1 MSEFIEFVSSLGEIV
16 TSTVGRCWKALRNN
30 LDAIG
35 VLIILVSPLVHFVIA
50 NKLYGIIINILL
62 ILLGMILY
70 KLDVKIHN
78 KQYGIPVM
86 RKKFVKYNKA
96 NDMVSIKKDDLN
108 EVVNYMADLQE
119 YFENEGMLWKSINSI
134 KKLLILDF

>member
-35 VLIILVSPLVHFVIA
+35 VLIILVSPLVNLVIT
-50 NKLYGIIINILL
+50 NTRYGVITNILL

-70 KLDVKIHN
+70 KLDAKIHN

-96 NDMVSIKKDDLN
+96 NNMVSIKKDDWN

-119 YFENEGMLWKSINSI
+119 YFENEGML
-134 KKLLILDF
+134 

>member
-16 TSTVGRCWKALRNN
+16 TSIVGRCLKALRNN

-35 VLIILVSPLVHFVIA
+35 VLIIIVSPLVHLVITNKRDGIIA
-50 NKLYGIIINILL
+50 NIMF

-70 KLDVKIHN
+70 KLDTKIHN

-96 NDMVSIKKDDLN
+96 NDMVSIKKDDWN

-119 YFENEGMLWKSINSI
+119 YFENEGML
-134 KKLLILDF
+134 

>member
-16 TSTVGRCWKALRNN
+16 TSTVGRCWKALRRN

-35 VLIILVSPLVHFVIA
+35 VLIILVSPLVNLVIT
-50 NKLYGIIINILL
+50 NTRDGIITNIMF
-62 ILLGMILY
+62 IWFGMILY
-70 KLDVKIHN
+70 KLDTKIHN

-96 NDMVSIKKDDLN
+96 NDSVSIKKEDWN
-108 EVVNYMADLQE
+108 EVVSYLADLQE
-119 YFENEGMLWKSINSI
+119 YFEGNGML
-134 KKLLILDF
+134 

>member
-1 MSEFIEFVSSLGEIV
+1 MRNFIEFVSSLGEIV
-16 TSTVGRCWKALRNN
+16 TSTVGRCWKVLKNN

-35 VLIILVSPLVHFVIA
+35 VLIILVSPLVHLVIT
-50 NKLYGIIINILL
+50 NTRYGIITNILL
-62 ILLGMILY
+62 IWVGMILY

-96 NDMVSIKKDDLN
+96 NDSVSVKKEDWN
-108 EVVNYMADLQE
+108 EVVNYLADLQE
-119 YFENEGMLWKSINSI
+119 YFEGNGML
-134 KKLLILDF
+134 

>member
-16 TSTVGRCWKALRNN
+16 TSTVGRCWKALKNN

-35 VLIILVSPLVHFVIA
+35 VLIIIVSPLVHLVIA
-50 NKLYGIIINILL
+50 NKLYCIIINILL

-70 KLDVKIHN
+70 KLDTKIHN

-96 NDMVSIKKDDLN
+96 NNMVSIKKDDLN

-119 YFENEGMLWKSINSI
+119 YFENER
-134 KKLLILDF
+134 IL

>member
-1 MSEFIEFVSSLGEIV
+1 MLKIFTSILKRMILSSKRIFRSL
-16 TSTVGRCWKALRNN
+16 KNN
-30 LDAIG
+30 LDGIG
-35 VLIILVSPLVHFVIA
+35 ILIIIVSPAIQLLFANPRDGVIT
-50 NKLYGIIINILL
+50 NVML
-62 ILLGMILY
+62 IWVGMILY
-70 KLDVKIHN
+70 QADIRIHN

-119 YFENEGMLWKSINSI
+119 YFENEGML
-134 KKLLILDF
+134 

>member
-16 TSTVGRCWKALRNN
+16 TSTVGRCWKAFRNN

-35 VLIILVSPLVHFVIA
+35 VLIILVSPLVHLVIT
-50 NKLYGIIINILL
+50 NTRYGIITNIMF
-62 ILLGMILY
+62 ILFGMILY
-70 KLDVKIHN
+70 KLDTKIHN

-96 NDMVSIKKDDLN
+96 NNMVSIKKDDWN

-119 YFENEGMLWKSINSI
+119 YFEKEGML
-134 KKLLILDF
+134 

>member
-16 TSTVGRCWKALRNN
+16 ASTVGRCWKALRNN

-35 VLIILVSPLVHFVIA
+35 VFIILVSPLVHLVIT
-50 NKLYGIIINILL
+50 NTRYGIITNILL

-119 YFENEGMLWKSINSI
+119 YFENEGML
-134 KKLLILDF
+134 

>member
-16 TSTVGRCWKALRNN
+16 TSTVGRCWKALKNN

-35 VLIILVSPLVHFVIA
+35 VLIILVSPLVHLVIT
-50 NKLYGIIINILL
+50 NSRYGIITNIMF

-70 KLDVKIHN
+70 KLDTKIHN

-96 NDMVSIKKDDLN
+96 NNMVSIKKDDWN

-119 YFENEGMLWKSINSI
+119 YFEKEGML
-134 KKLLILDF
+134 

>member
-1 MSEFIEFVSSLGEIV
+1 MSEFIKFVSSLGEIV

-35 VLIILVSPLVHFVIA
+35 VLIIIVSPLVHLAIT
-50 NKLYGIIINILL
+50 NTRDGIITNIMF
-62 ILLGMILY
+62 IWLGMMLY
-70 KLDVKIHN
+70 KLDAKIHN

-119 YFENEGMLWKSINSI
+119 YFENEGML
-134 KKLLILDF
+134 

>member
-35 VLIILVSPLVHFVIA
+35 VLIILVSPLVHLVIT
-50 NKLYGIIINILL
+50 NTRYGIVTNILL
-62 ILLGMILY
+62 IWVGMILY

-86 RKKFVKYNKA
+86 RKKFVKHNKA
-96 NDMVSIKKDDLN
+96 NNSVSVKKEDWN
-108 EVVNYMADLQE
+108 EVVNYLADLQE
-119 YFENEGMLWKSINSI
+119 YFEDNGML
-134 KKLLILDF
+134 

>member
-16 TSTVGRCWKALRNN
+16 TSTVGRCWKALKNN
-30 LDAIG
+30 LDTIG
-35 VLIILVSPLVHFVIA
+35 VLIILVSPLVHLVIA
-50 NKLYGIIINILL
+50 NTRYGIITNILF
-62 ILLGMILY
+62 IWVGMILY

-96 NDMVSIKKDDLN
+96 NDSVSVKKEDWN
-108 EVVNYMADLQE
+108 EVVNYLADLQE
-119 YFENEGMLWKSINSI
+119 YFEDNGML
-134 KKLLILDF
+134 

>member
-16 TSTVGRCWKALRNN
+16 TSTVGRCWKALKNN

-35 VLIILVSPLVHFVIA
+35 VLIILVSPLVNLVIT
-50 NKLYGIIINILL
+50 NTRDGIITNIMF
-62 ILLGMILY
+62 IWFGMILY
-70 KLDVKIHN
+70 KLDTKIHN

-96 NDMVSIKKDDLN
+96 NDSVSIKKEDLN
-108 EVVNYMADLQE
+108 EVVSYLADLQE
-119 YFENEGMLWKSINSI
+119 YFEGNGML
-134 KKLLILDF
+134 

>member
-30 LDAIG
+30 LDTIG
-35 VLIILVSPLVHFVIA
+35 VLIIIVSPLVHLVIT
-50 NKLYGIIINILL
+50 NTRYGIITNMLL

-96 NDMVSIKKDDLN
+96 NNMVSIKKDDLN

-119 YFENEGMLWKSINSI
+119 YFENEGML
-134 KKLLILDF
+134 

>member
-16 TSTVGRCWKALRNN
+16 TSTAGRCWKALKNN

-35 VLIILVSPLVHFVIA
+35 VLIILVSPLVHLVTT
-50 NKLYGIIINILL
+50 NTRYGIITNILL
-62 ILLGMILY
+62 IWLGMILY
-70 KLDVKIHN
+70 KLDAKIHN

-96 NDMVSIKKDDLN
+96 NDMVSIKKDDWN

-119 YFENEGMLWKSINSI
+119 YFENEGML
-134 KKLLILDF
+134 

>member
-16 TSTVGRCWKALRNN
+16 TSTVGRCWKALKNN

-35 VLIILVSPLVHFVIA
+35 VLIILVSPLVHLVIT
-50 NKLYGIIINILL
+50 NTQYGIITNIIF

-70 KLDVKIHN
+70 KLDAKINN

-96 NDMVSIKKDDLN
+96 NNMVSIKKDDWN

-119 YFENEGMLWKSINSI
+119 YFENEGML
-134 KKLLILDF
+134 

>member
-1 MSEFIEFVSSLGEIV
+1 MRKLIEFVSNLGEIV
-16 TSTVGRCWKALRNN
+16 TSTVGRCWKSLKNN

-35 VLIILVSPLVHFVIA
+35 VLIVLVSPLVHLVIT
-50 NKLYGIIINILL
+50 NTRYGIITNILL
-62 ILLGMILY
+62 IWVGMILY

-96 NDMVSIKKDDLN
+96 NNSVSIKREDWN
-108 EVVNYMADLQE
+108 EVVSYLADLQE
-119 YFENEGMLWKSINSI
+119 YFEGNGML
-134 KKLLILDF
+134 

>member
-35 VLIILVSPLVHFVIA
+35 VLIIIVSPLVQLVIT
-50 NKLYGIIINILL
+50 NTRYGIITNILL

-70 KLDVKIHN
+70 KLDIKIHN

-119 YFENEGMLWKSINSI
+119 YFENEGML
-134 KKLLILDF
+134 

>member
-35 VLIILVSPLVHFVIA
+35 VLIILVSPLVHLVIT
-50 NKLYGIIINILL
+50 NTRYGIITNILL
-62 ILLGMILY
+62 IWVGMILY
-70 KLDVKIHN
+70 KLDTKIHN

-86 RKKFVKYNKA
+86 RKKFVRYNKA
-96 NDMVSIKKDDLN
+96 NDSVSIKKDDWN
-108 EVVNYMADLQE
+108 EVVNYLADLQE
-119 YFENEGMLWKSINSI
+119 YFENEGML
-134 KKLLILDF
+134 

>member
-16 TSTVGRCWKALRNN
+16 TSTVGRCWKALKNN

-35 VLIILVSPLVHFVIA
+35 VLIILVSPLVHLVIT
-50 NKLYGIIINILL
+50 NTRYGIVTNVLL
-62 ILLGMILY
+62 IWVGMILY
-70 KLDVKIHN
+70 KLDTKIHN

-96 NDMVSIKKDDLN
+96 NDMVSIKKDDWN
-108 EVVNYMADLQE
+108 EVVNYLADLQE
-119 YFENEGMLWKSINSI
+119 YFEDNGML
-134 KKLLILDF
+134 

>member
-35 VLIILVSPLVHFVIA
+35 VLIIIVSPLVHLVIT
-50 NKLYGIIINILL
+50 NTLYGIITNILL

-70 KLDVKIHN
+70 KLDTKIHN

-96 NDMVSIKKDDLN
+96 NNMVSIKKDDWN

-119 YFENEGMLWKSINSI
+119 YFENEGML
-134 KKLLILDF
+134 

>member
-35 VLIILVSPLVHFVIA
+35 VLIIIVSPLVNLAIT
-50 NKLYGIIINILL
+50 NTLYCIITNILL

-96 NDMVSIKKDDLN
+96 NNMVSIKKDDWN

-119 YFENEGMLWKSINSI
+119 YFENEGML
-134 KKLLILDF
+134 

>member
-1 MSEFIEFVSSLGEIV
+1 MIEFIEFVSSLGEIV

-35 VLIILVSPLVHFVIA
+35 ILIIIVSPLVHLVII
-50 NKLYGIIINILL
+50 NTRYGIITNILL

-96 NDMVSIKKDDLN
+96 NDMVSIKKDDWN
-108 EVVNYMADLQE
+108 EVVNYLADLQE
-119 YFENEGMLWKSINSI
+119 YFEDNGML
-134 KKLLILDF
+134 

>member
-1 MSEFIEFVSSLGEIV
+1 MSEFIEFVSSLGEIA
-16 TSTVGRCWKALRNN
+16 TSTTGRCWKALRNN

-35 VLIILVSPLVHFVIA
+35 VLIILVSPLVHLVIT
-50 NKLYGIIINILL
+50 NTRYGIITNILL
-62 ILLGMILY
+62 ILVGMILY
-70 KLDVKIHN
+70 QADIHIHN

-96 NDMVSIKKDDLN
+96 NDMVSIKKDDLH

-119 YFENEGMLWKSINSI
+119 YFEKEGML
-134 KKLLILDF
+134 

>member
-35 VLIILVSPLVHFVIA
+35 VLIIIVSPLVHLVII
-50 NKLYGIIINILL
+50 NTRYGIITNILL

-70 KLDVKIHN
+70 KLDTKIHN

-96 NDMVSIKKDDLN
+96 NDMVSIKKDDWN

-119 YFENEGMLWKSINSI
+119 YFENEGML
-134 KKLLILDF
+134 

>member
-35 VLIILVSPLVHFVIA
+35 VLIIIVSPLVHLVIT
-50 NKLYGIIINILL
+50 NTRYGIITNILL

-70 KLDVKIHN
+70 KLDTKIHN

-96 NDMVSIKKDDLN
+96 NNMVSIKKDDWN

-119 YFENEGMLWKSINSI
+119 YFENEGML
-134 KKLLILDF
+134 

>member
-16 TSTVGRCWKALRNN
+16 TSTVGRCWKALRSN

-35 VLIILVSPLVHFVIA
+35 VLIILVSPLVHLVIT
-50 NKLYGIIINILL
+50 NTRYGIITNILL
-62 ILLGMILY
+62 ILFGMILY
-70 KLDVKIHN
+70 KLDTKIHN

-96 NDMVSIKKDDLN
+96 NDMVSIKKDDWN
-108 EVVNYMADLQE
+108 EVVNYLADLQE
-119 YFENEGMLWKSINSI
+119 YFEDNGML
-134 KKLLILDF
+134 

>member
-16 TSTVGRCWKALRNN
+16 TSTAGRCWKALRNN

-35 VLIILVSPLVHFVIA
+35 VLIIIVSPLVHLVIA
-50 NKLYGIIINILL
+50 NKLYCIIINILL

-70 KLDVKIHN
+70 KLDTKIHN

-96 NDMVSIKKDDLN
+96 NNMVSIKKDDLN

-119 YFENEGMLWKSINSI
+119 YFENEGML
-134 KKLLILDF
+134 

>member
-16 TSTVGRCWKALRNN
+16 TSTVSRCWKALRNN

-35 VLIILVSPLVHFVIA
+35 VLIILVSPLVNLVIT
-50 NKLYGIIINILL
+50 NTLYGIITNILL

-96 NDMVSIKKDDLN
+96 NNMVSIKKDDWN

-119 YFENEGMLWKSINSI
+119 YFESEGTL
-134 KKLLILDF
+134 

>member
-16 TSTVGRCWKALRNN
+16 TSIVGRCWKALRNN

-35 VLIILVSPLVHFVIA
+35 VLIILISPLVHLVTT
-50 NKLYGIIINILL
+50 NTQYGIIINILL

-70 KLDVKIHN
+70 KLDTKIHN

-119 YFENEGMLWKSINSI
+119 YFENEGML
-134 KKLLILDF
+134 

>member
-16 TSTVGRCWKALRNN
+16 TSTVGRCWKALINN

-35 VLIILVSPLVHFVIA
+35 VLIILVSPLVHLVIT
-50 NKLYGIIINILL
+50 NTRYGIITNIMF
-62 ILLGMILY
+62 ILFGMILY
-70 KLDVKIHN
+70 KLDTKIHN

-96 NDMVSIKKDDLN
+96 NDMVSIKKDDWN

-119 YFENEGMLWKSINSI
+119 YFENEGML
-134 KKLLILDF
+134 